1 MNILA
6 RLLPYCLLMLT
17 AAGDSPALA
26 PTADVAVTYR
36 VVRAIA
42 PGGPRKMTVQQ
53 TAGAMKTRIDSYIFA
68 DGKTPYEGMIA
79 DRKSDRMQVLVY
91 ARQAVM
97 QAPADS
103 FAIPGVTLAPDMLF
117 KRGADRTVA
126 GLKCTDWG
134 VTPPTGEPWTACVTA
149 TGAVLRT
156 SSATREIEATSV
168 SFAPLPAS
176 TFVPPPDLKPMILT
190 PAGQ

>member
-26 PTADVAVTYR
+26 PTVDVAVTYR
-36 VVRAIA
+36 VVRAVA

-79 DRKSDRMQVLVY
+79 DRKSDRMQVLAY

-97 QAPADS
+97 EAPADG

-117 KRGADRTVA
+117 KRGADRRTLDRLRHSHRCGAAHIQRNTGNRGHFGQLRTAA
-126 GLKCTDWG
+126 GLETDDPDAG
-134 VTPPTGEPWTACVTA
+134 R
-149 TGAVLRT
+149 AV
-156 SSATREIEATSV
+156 AA
-168 SFAPLPAS
+168 
-176 TFVPPPDLKPMILT
+176 
-190 PAGQ
+190 